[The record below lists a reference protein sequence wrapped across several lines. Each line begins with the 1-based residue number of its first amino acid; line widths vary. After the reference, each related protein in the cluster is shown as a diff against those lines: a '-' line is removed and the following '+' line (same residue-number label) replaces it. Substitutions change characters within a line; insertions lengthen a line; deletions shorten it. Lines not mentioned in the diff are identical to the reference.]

1 MFGELKRTENA
12 DARTAKDREKR
23 RRRTRKEEG
32 KLRKKEHEK
41 GPPTD
46 KDED

>member
-1 MFGELKRTENA
+1 VKTREKTEKKE
-12 DARTAKDREKR
+12 AKD
-23 RRRTRKEEG
+23 EG
-32 KLRKKEHEK
+32 KLRKKEHES